1 MNNNEVR
8 KFKKVLVAN
17 RGEIAI
23 RIFRA
28 LNELGIG
35 TVAVFS
41 KEDKYAMFRT
51 KADEAYVLNS
61 EKGPVDAYLDI
72 DTIIRIAKEHQVDA
86 IHPGYGFLSEN
97 PYFAE
102 ACEKSGIVFIGPT
115 ADMMR
120 AMGDKISSKKM
131 AIEAD
136 VPTIPGIDKAVSG
149 YAEVENAANY
159 IGYPI
164 MLKASNGGGG
174 RGMRIVNAPE
184 ELEKAYREAR
194 EESRKAF
201 GDEQIFVEKY
211 LRSPKHIEV
220 QVLADNYGNVVHLYD
235 RDCSVQRRH
244 QKVVEYAPAFT
255 VPEEVRQRIFESSIR
270 LVKHVG
276 YRNAGTLEFL
286 VDDQNN
292 PYFIEM
298 NPRIQVEHTVS
309 EMVTGIDIVQSQ
321 IMVAEGYALG
331 SEEIGIPSQDAV
343 HLNGYSIQ
351 TRITTEDPVNNFLP
365 DTGRI
370 NVYRSGSGNGLRLDG
385 GNAYSGAEILPYYD
399 SLLVKVISYDR
410 SFKGAIR
417 KSLRALKEMRIRG
430 VKTNIQFLINVLN
443 HETFQEGNCY
453 TTFIEETPELYD
465 LQVGQDRATKILEFI
480 GDRIVNPQNGEKPF
494 LDPHHPAEYD
504 KTKKIYGGRDEFLR
518 LGAEGYTQ
526 KILKEKRLYVTD
538 TTMRDAQQSLFATR
552 MRTRDIIDAAPAANA
567 YLEHAFSAECWGG
580 ATYDTAYRFLKES
593 PWRRLATL
601 RQLMPNTLLQ
611 MLLRASNAVG
621 YSNYP
626 DNVVKEFI
634 RVSADRGID
643 VFRIFDSLNWIENM
657 KMPVE
662 EALKTGKIVEGTIC
676 YTGDISS
683 PNEKKYTLDYYLKKA
698 KEIEAMGCH
707 ILTIKDM
714 AGLLK
719 PYAAKTLVT
728 ELKRELKIPVNL
740 HTHDTTGSGVSTV
753 LMAVEAGV
761 DIADM
766 AIESMS
772 SLTSQPSMNTIV
784 SMLKGTERDTQLDI
798 EELHQASEY
807 YAKVREVYKPF
818 ESGMYSPNAEIYKYE
833 IPGGQYSNL
842 LAQVKDMGEKDRF
855 DDIKRLYKEAN
866 DLLGNIVKV
875 TPTSKVVGDLA
886 IFMFKNDLN
895 KDNILTVGKDLSYP
909 ESVVE
914 YFKGMIGQPDGG
926 FPEEFQKIVLKGQ
939 EPITVRP
946 GTLLESLDLE
956 QIEAYLKSK
965 FDLSGFTPLEVRQKA
980 VSYAMYPKVYED
992 YCVHLEAY
1000 NDVSQ
1005 LQSHVYFYGL
1015 RPREETFVDIG
1026 QGKTLIIKY
1035 ISKTPA
1041 DNEGKCTLTFEVN
1054 GAVREVVI
1062 EDKNEMVHVNQKPKA
1077 DKSDPKQIGSSIPG
1091 TVCQIFVKEGDKVDV
1106 NTPLLVVEAM
1116 KIETT
1121 IVSKTAG
1128 VVEKVYV
1135 SEGEKVNSEDLLV
1148 TFKL

>member
-1 MNNNEVR
+1 MANKEIR
-8 KFKKVLVAN
+8 QFKKVLVAN

-23 RIFRA
+23 RVFRA

-35 TVAVFS
+35 TVAIFS
-41 KEDKYAMFRT
+41 KEDKYALFRT
-51 KADEAYVLNS
+51 KADEAYLLDE

-72 DTIIRIAKEHQVDA
+72 DGIIRIAKNHQVDA

-102 ACEKSGIVFIGPT
+102 ACEKSGITFIGPS

-131 AIEAD
+131 AMAAD
-136 VPTIPGIDKAVSG
+136 VPTIPGIDKAVENFD
-149 YAEVENAANY
+149 EVQEAADF
-159 IGYPI
+159 IGYPV

-174 RGMRIVNAPE
+174 RGMRIVNSKD

-201 GDEQIFVEKY
+201 GDEQIFIEKY

-220 QVLADNYGNVVHLYD
+220 QVIADKYGNAVHLYD

-255 VPEEVRQRIFESSIR
+255 VPEAVRQQIFESSIR
-270 LVKHVG
+270 LVKKVG

-286 VDDQNN
+286 VDDQNH

-309 EMVTGIDIVQSQ
+309 EMITGIDIVQSQ
-321 IMVAEGYALG
+321 IMVAEGYPLD
-331 SEEIGIPSQDAV
+331 SEEIGIPNQDAIQV
-343 HLNGYSIQ
+343 NGYSIQ
-351 TRITTEDPVNNFLP
+351 TRITTEDPANNFLP

-370 NVYRSGSGNGLRLDG
+370 NVYRSGSGAGLRLDG

-399 SLLVKVISYDR
+399 SLLVKVISHDR
-410 SFKGAIR
+410 TFIGAIR

-443 HETFQEGNCY
+443 HETFQSGKCY

-465 LQVGQDRATKILEFI
+465 LQKVQDRATKILEFI
-480 GDRIVNPQNGEKPF
+480 GDKIVNPQNGDKPD
-494 LDPHHPAEYD
+494 LDPHRMPVFDTE
-504 KTKKIYGGRDEFLR
+504 KKIWGSRDEFLK
-518 LGAEGYTQ
+518 LGAEGFTQ
-526 KILKEKRLYVTD
+526 KILKEKKLYVTD

-552 MRTRDIIDAAPAANA
+552 MRTRDIVDGAYAANA
-567 YLEHAFSAECWGG
+567 FLANAFSAEAWGG

-593 PWRRLATL
+593 PWRRLAEL
-601 RQLMPNTLLQ
+601 RKRMPNTLIQ

-626 DNVVKEFI
+626 DNVVQEFI
-634 RVSADRGID
+634 RISADRGID
-643 VFRIFDSLNWIENM
+643 VFRIFDSLNWTENM

-676 YTGDISS
+676 YTGDISN
-683 PNEKKYTLDYYLKKA
+683 PDEIKYTLDYYMKKA
-698 KEIEAMGCH
+698 REIEAMGCH

-719 PYAAKTLVT
+719 PYAAKTLIT
-728 ELKRELKIPVNL
+728 ELKKELKIPVNL

-753 LMAVEAGV
+753 LMAAEAGV

-784 SMLKGTERDTQLDI
+784 ATLRGTERDTGLDTA
-798 EELHQASEY
+798 ELHELSEY
-807 YAKVREVYKPF
+807 YARVREAYKPF
-818 ESGMYSPNAEIYKYE
+818 ESGMYSPNSEIYKYE

-855 DDIKRLYKEAN
+855 DDIKGLYKQAN

-886 IFMFKNDLN
+886 IFMFKNELN
-895 KDNILTVGKDLSYP
+895 QDNILTAGKDLSYP

-926 FPEEFQKIVLKGQ
+926 FPEEFQKIVLKGA
-939 EPITVRP
+939 EPISVRP
-946 GTLLESLDLE
+946 GTLLESVDMVGVE
-956 QIEAYLKSK
+956 NYLKGK
-965 FDLSGFTPLEVRQKA
+965 FDLTGFTPLEVRQKA
-980 VSYAMYPKVYED
+980 VSYALYPRVYED

-1005 LQSHVYFYGL
+1005 LESSVYFYGL
-1015 RPREETFVDIG
+1015 KPREETTVTIG

-1035 ISKTPA
+1035 IGKTPA
-1041 DNEGKCTLTFEVN
+1041 NSEGKCTLTFEVN

-1062 EDKNEMVHVNQKPKA
+1062 EDKNEMVHVNQRPKA
-1077 DKSDPKQIGSSIPG
+1077 DKSEPRQIGSTIPG

-1128 VVEKVYV
+1128 VVEKIYV

-1148 TFKL
+1148 SFKL